1 MKKVIVAL
9 ALLFFVT
16 GIILAFSIQ
25 ETRVEEVVV
34 DEWNPITP
42 SILYPQNVTGWA
54 FMVLTSNGTFLE
66 LNISASGTVRIIIG
80 KLIFYNE
87 TTGQEVWNNVIFN
100 QTGTI
105 FTQKVEIAGK
115 NVDFLEIKN
124 EGTNPVNIS
133 GSIKKMGS
141 ACQPFYPYSGLGTLA
156 VLLGLFMLTYGILA
170 KPRTSKRQHKIKHG
184 FRR

>member
-1 MKKVIVAL
+1 MKKAIVVT
-9 ALLFFVT
+9 ALLFLII
-16 GIILAFSIQ
+16 GIFLAFSIQ
-25 ETRVEEVVV
+25 ENRVEEVVV
-34 DEWNPITP
+34 DEWDPITP

-54 FMVLTSNGTFLE
+54 FMALTPNGTFIE
-66 LNISASGTVRIIIG
+66 LNISASDTVRIIIG

-87 TTGQEVWNNVIFN
+87 TTGQEIWHNVIFN

-105 FTQKVEIAGK
+105 FTKKVEIAGK

-124 EGTNPVNIS
+124 EGTSPVNIS

-141 ACQPFYPYSGLGTLA
+141 AYQPFYPYSGLGTLA
-156 VLLGLFMLTYGILA
+156 VLLGLTMLIYGILT
-170 KPRTSKRQHKIKHG
+170 KPRTSKRHHKIKHV

>member
-1 MKKVIVAL
+1 MKRAIVAL

-34 DEWNPITP
+34 DEWDPITP

-54 FMVLTSNGTFLE
+54 FMALTPNGTFLE
-66 LNISASGTVRIIIG
+66 LNISASDMVRIIIG

-87 TTGQEVWNNVIFN
+87 TTGQEIWHNVIFN
-100 QTGTI
+100 QTGTT

-133 GSIKKMGS
+133 GSIKKIGS
-141 ACQPFYPYSGLGTLA
+141 AYQPFYPYSGLGTLA
-156 VLLGLFMLTYGILA
+156 VLLGLIMLIYGILA
-170 KPRTSKRQHKIKHG
+170 KPRTSKRQHKIKHV
-184 FRR
+184 FRH